1 MESKRE
7 EIIQELNRLMA
18 EEVEAF
24 LRYFQMRYRLKG
36 VDRLAAGKFF
46 DEAMNETLEHAES
59 IAKMVRSLG
68 RIPQLKV
75 KLAIGGERFTLA
87 EALQETLDV
96 ERQALEAYK
105 EMLPRVAGDPVLED
119 FIRKQITIETE
130 HCQEISQLLE

>member
-1 MESKRE
+1 MEKQRD

-24 LRYFQMRYRLKG
+24 LRYFLMRYRLKG
-36 VDRLAAGKFF
+36 VDRLTAGKFF
-46 DEAMNETLEHAES
+46 DEALKETLEHAEA

-68 RIPQLKV
+68 RSPQLSV
-75 KLAIGGERFTLA
+75 KLAIGGERCTLS

-105 EMLPRVAGDPVLED
+105 EMLPKVAGDPVLED
-119 FIRKQITIETE
+119 FIRRQISVETE
-130 HCQEISQLLE
+130 HCQEIAQLLE